1 MGYKIEPIYKKSLI
15 ISVVLTAIMWTY
27 FESKMGGMIVPQEI
41 IVRGIIIL
49 IIFMIYFIVTSIISY
64 IIKKQKLYPNI
75 FFRISLPFF
84 TIILISLIVFG
95 LFMFEPFTIINDFN
109 EILTIFFK
117 TSIPFILVTTVVTG
131 FFLWIPVNV
140 DSDIKRKLFRN
151 NLLYLIGVIII
162 FLLSIFLFY
171 TVNKIKQPELD
182 KKYSSYLSL
191 DSTISSK
198 NYQINLLS
206 DAENFYFDTPY
217 LLINKNELIINVI
230 ADNDASSKNLP
241 QFVASKKID
250 IEGNIKDELIDGEL
264 FSKFPEF
271 YPIYFQ
277 DGLIRNRN
285 STKLVTWAF
294 DGNKRIQ
301 EYSNLKMNNEWKIVK
316 LLEKKESI
324 KKVKFLKTSEFHCND
339 IQGVLYNGINYY
351 NIIKDK
357 DTLKIKIDSIYSH
370 IDNLENCEEKK
381 ITYYDCKNMNFS
393 LLRFNEKKYYIIK
406 RRKK

>member
-1 MGYKIEPIYKKSLI
+1 MGYKIEPLYKKSLI

-27 FESKMGGMIVPQEI
+27 LESKMGGMIVPHEI
-41 IVRGIIIL
+41 IARGIIIL
-49 IIFMIYFIVTSIISY
+49 IIFMIYFIVTSILSY
-64 IIKKQKLYPNI
+64 IIKKQKLHPNI
-75 FFRISLPFF
+75 LFRISLPFF
-84 TIILISLIVFG
+84 TISLISLIVFG

-109 EILTIFFK
+109 EILTIFIK
-117 TSIPFILVTTVVTG
+117 TLIPFIFVTTVVTG
-131 FFLWIPVNV
+131 FFLWIPVTI
-140 DSDIKRKLFRN
+140 DSNIKRKLFRN
-151 NLLYLIGVIII
+151 NLSYLIGVIIM
-162 FLLSIFLFY
+162 FLFSIFSFY
-171 TVNKIKQPELD
+171 TVNKIKQPQLD

-191 DSTISSK
+191 DSTITSK

-206 DAENFYFDTPY
+206 DAQNFYFDTPY

-230 ADNDASSKNLP
+230 ADNDSSSKNIP

-294 DGNKRIQ
+294 DGKKRIQ
-301 EYSNLKMNNEWKIVK
+301 EYSKLKMNNEWKIVK

-324 KKVKFLKTSEFHCND
+324 KKVKFLKTSEFDCND
-339 IQGVLYNGINYY
+339 IQGVVYNDINYY

-370 IDNLENCEEKK
+370 NDNLENCEEKK
-381 ITYYDCKNMNFS
+381 IAFYDCKNMNFS